1 MKLKEKRLASFNYFI
16 FQMFIV
22 QATTDAPEYESSLQ
36 IAAKNKET
44 HKDEDIPIKPAHYKI
59 LMDVKSESDLTAA
72 VGKSA
77 ALQVF

>member
-1 MKLKEKRLASFNYFI
+1 
-16 FQMFIV
+16 MFLV

-36 IAAKNKET
+36 IAAKNK
-44 HKDEDIPIKPAHYKI
+44 DEDIPIKPAHYKI
-59 LMDVKSESDLTAA
+59 LVDVKSESDLTAA